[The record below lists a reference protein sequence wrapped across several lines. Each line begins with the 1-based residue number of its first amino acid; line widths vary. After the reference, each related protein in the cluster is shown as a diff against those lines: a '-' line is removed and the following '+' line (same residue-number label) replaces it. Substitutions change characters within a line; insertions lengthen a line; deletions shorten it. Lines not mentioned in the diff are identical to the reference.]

1 MSARQMETTEITEA
15 TETKSL
21 GRAVTVSAG
30 PLFRLGALGA
40 ARRLISDQRSTEEW
54 LTTR

>member
-15 TETKSL
+15 TETKSF

-40 ARRLISDQRSTEEW
+40 ARWLISDQRSTEEW

>member
-15 TETKSL
+15 TETKSF

-40 ARRLISDQRSTEEW
+40 CSVVDFRPTEH
-54 LTTR
+54 